1 VQNHRINLDFDLFL
15 KRKSGGPSPRVH
27 HGPHSG
33 RWLELTKARPSG
45 RSGPRLLAARWGKE
59 GGRHGDSI
67 LPSIEAWK
75 AVRRRHTGRGTS
87 AQKGD
92 DVGMAE
98 RRRGQAD
105 GVGVFHRGSGRGAE
119 AVKAG

>member
-45 RSGPRLLAARWGKE
+45 RSGARRLATESREAKGQ
-59 GGRHGDSI
+59 HGD
-67 LPSIEAWK
+67 PSGGLTSSGG
-75 AVRRRHTGRGTS
+75 AVRRAS
-87 AQKGD
+87 
-92 DVGMAE
+92 
-98 RRRGQAD
+98 D
-105 GVGVFHRGSGRGAE
+105 GGE
-119 AVKAG
+119 